1 MIDRSVE
8 VCELPLVDSE
18 RHVRFNN
25 GENHSGV
32 IREGAAMSKFCCYVA
47 LACLL
52 LVYKLDTSNS
62 ASQGLMLPAPSP
74 EPCMLSVAF
83 HVVSLM
89 SNQSVQTSSRSSIRL
104 LLLSIFAEAVLG
116 LGRVFSLV
124 VCEHLM
130 RRLAPCRASKLHSG

>member
-1 MIDRSVE
+1 M
-8 VCELPLVDSE
+8 PLVDSE

-25 GENHSGV
+25 GNKQTGTV
-32 IREGAAMSKFCCYVA
+32 REGAAFSKFCCYVA

-52 LVYKLDTSNS
+52 LVYKLGDPNS
-62 ASQGLMLPAPSP
+62 ASQGLMPPAPSP

-83 HVVSLM
+83 HNSFLM
-89 SNQSVQTSSRSSIRL
+89 PNPSIQTSSRSSIHL

-116 LGRVFSLV
+116 LDRGFSLV

-130 RRLAPCRASKLHSG
+130 RWLAPRRASKLHSG